1 MHGLSGT
8 SGSPGSSEEL
18 GVEDDIVGLFAP
30 LPRNITPSEEDAIRR
45 LALLDLGGA
54 RAAVERLLK
63 EAVLQAPTPSQAS
76 YLLYDLLSRVERV
89 VCDHQGVPQRG
100 FAERLAT
107 IRRLTATR
115 TSEELQLAFWALYD
129 GLTKPLGAHSQVGH
143 PAVEQVKNFV
153 RANFNHKIALAE
165 IARAVGV
172 SRNYL
177 SHLFRRHCGVTV
189 TEFIHRTRMKQ
200 AEELLLNGGMT
211 VSEIAYLVG
220 YQNYRDFHRNFV
232 RYEKTS
238 PKKFRQFRTLS
249 RRPAAIFPP

>member
-1 MHGLSGT
+1 MPGT
-8 SGSPGSSEEL
+8 HEKQLADAASLDLPS
-18 GVEDDIVGLFAP
+18 P
-30 LPRNITPSEEDAIRR
+30 LPRTITPTEEDAIRR
-45 LALLDLGGA
+45 LALLDLSGA
-54 RAAVERLLK
+54 RTAVERLLK
-63 EAVLQAPTPSQAS
+63 EAIHHAPSPAHAS
-76 YLLYDLLSRVERV
+76 YLLYDLINRVERV
-89 VCDHQGVPQRG
+89 VCDHQGIPQRG
-100 FAERLAT
+100 LSERLST
-107 IRRLTATR
+107 VRRLSAAR
-115 TSEELQLAFWALYD
+115 TSDELLRTFWSTYD
-129 GLTKPLGAHSQVGH
+129 TLTKALGTPSQIGH
-143 PAVEQVKNFV
+143 PAVEQVKHFV

-200 AEELLLNGGMT
+200 AESLLLGGGMT

-249 RRPAAIFPP
+249 QRPSSTFPP

>member
-1 MHGLSGT
+1 M
-8 SGSPGSSEEL
+8 PGFEEHHRAEP
-18 GVEDDIVGLFAP
+18 GAP
-30 LPRNITPSEEDAIRR
+30 EQSATLPRTVAPTEEEAIRR
-45 LALLDLGGA
+45 LALLDLNGA
-54 RAAVERLLK
+54 RAAVETLLK
-63 EAVLQAPTPSQAS
+63 EAIQHSPSPAHAS
-76 YLLYDLLSRVERV
+76 YLLYDLLNRIERV
-89 VCDHQGVPQRG
+89 VCDHQGIPQRG
-100 FAERLAT
+100 LSERLFT
-107 IRRLTATR
+107 VRRLASAR
-115 TSEELQLAFWALYD
+115 SSDDLLRIFWATYD
-129 GLTKPLGAHSQVGH
+129 TLTRPLGDSSQIGH
-143 PAVEQVKNFV
+143 PAVEQVKHFV

-200 AEELLLNGGMT
+200 AESLLLNGGMT

-249 RRPAAIFPP
+249 QKPAAVFPP